1 MKRQTDATILIAS
14 GATIFFWA
22 SAFAGIRAAL
32 RDYAPG
38 HLVLL
43 RFLVTSTILASY
55 AAATRMRLP
64 DKRDVVRL
72 FLLGLIGIACYHI
85 PLVFGEVTVTAGAA
99 SLLIASGPV
108 FTAILAIPV
117 LGERLKLWGWVGILV
132 SFLGAALIALGEGG
146 GVTFAPG
153 ALLILFSA
161 FSTAVYFVLQKPYLK
176 TYTPLQFTAYS
187 MWAGTISMLVFL
199 PGFFR
204 AVSQA
209 SAEATLA
216 IVYLGVCPGVIAY
229 FGWTYVL
236 SRIPAS
242 VAASFLYLSPVTA
255 IVIAWFWLGEVPTLL
270 SLGGGAMAIV
280 GVMVVN
286 TIGR

>member
-1 MKRQTDATILIAS
+1 MDGSIVMAS
-14 GATIFFWA
+14 GVTVFFWA
-22 SAFAGIRAAL
+22 SAFAGIRVGL
-32 RDYAPG
+32 RDYSPG

-43 RFLVTSTILASY
+43 RFVVTSTILAGY
-55 AAATRMRLP
+55 AASTRMRLP
-64 DKRDVVRL
+64 DKRDIAPL
-72 FLLGLIGIACYHI
+72 FLLGLIGIAGYHV

-108 FTAILAIPV
+108 FTAILATPL
-117 LGERLKLWGWVGILV
+117 LGEQLTVWGWVGILV

-187 MWAGTISMLVFL
+187 MWAGTLSMLVFL

-204 AVSQA
+204 AISQA

-216 IVYLGVCPGVIAY
+216 IIYLGICPGVIAY

-270 SLGGGAMAIV
+270 SLGGGVMAIV